1 MIKMNKFWRL
11 YIKLRYML
19 IPEGRDGDLA
29 RGKLYRPFL
38 KKCGKCFKVYSQA
51 FIYEPNS
58 LSVGDY
64 VCIGFNAY
72 IGSGNEIYID
82 DGVTIGPFSVVVAS
96 SRTRAK
102 GSFRTGLLKY
112 EPIYIGK
119 GTQVASHAVITSGV
133 SIGNGC
139 LVAAGCIVT
148 KSFGDD
154 VLIAGVP
161 GKAVKNFDREENPIY
176 TY

>member
-1 MIKMNKFWRL
+1 MRKMNKFWRL
-11 YIKLRYML
+11 YMKCRYL
-19 IPEGRDGDLA
+19 FIPEGRDGDLA
-29 RGKLYRPFL
+29 RGRLYRPFL

-72 IGSGNEIYID
+72 IGSGNEICID
-82 DGVTIGPFSVVVAS
+82 DGATIGPFAVVVAS
-96 SRTRAK
+96 ARTRTK
-102 GSFRTGLLKY
+102 GSFRTGSPIN
-112 EPIYIGK
+112 EPVYIGK
-119 GTQVASHAVITSGV
+119 GTQIASHAVITAGV

-139 LVAAGCIVT
+139 LVAAGSIVT

-161 GKAVKNFDREENPIY
+161 GKVVKEFDKEKNPIY
-176 TY
+176 IY